1 MKYKCYRCRFQP
13 LLLVYTNAAGI
24 PVDAKHAPKS
34 VNIISK
40 EKLLETPE
48 QSPTHRKVKKRKSKG
63 HRSRSNSPAVLN
75 KTNELN
81 SSPTSISSRSPS
93 SSGKT
98 KNRKRTSV
106 YDSSKEKSKL
116 KENGSVN
123 STCNG
128 LNQLPSTAAPFLNET
143 TGQIQDAVLGES
155 YSDSAIT
162 NKNDSG
168 NSNLSNNQFDN
179 IGNPWKIA
187 GSKKSKSL
195 HSKRKN
201 KYLKSK
207 SGNNDSLEQ
216 SCSSINHTDFVSS
229 LDNLTVNDRKNIG
242 AQGQNESE
250 ITNGISSIN
259 EINGNPQK
267 ETYRG
272 NYQQSYSKNASL
284 QEELHPKHSE
294 INDILLR
301 DIKLNPVDQNDKI
314 FNTETIKKNHDQNL
328 MEFELVCHNGKDTNL
343 IHFNG
348 RPEVFYETQK
358 QGI

>member
-24 PVDAKHAPKS
+24 PVDPKHAPKS

-81 SSPTSISSRSPS
+81 NSPTSISSRSPS

-98 KNRKRTSV
+98 KNRKRTSD
-106 YDSSKEKSKL
+106 YDSSKEKNKL
-116 KENGSVN
+116 MENGSVS
-123 STCNG
+123 STFNG
-128 LNQLPSTAAPFLNET
+128 LNQLPSTAARFLNET
-143 TGQIQDAVLGES
+143 TGQIQHAVLRES
-155 YSDSAIT
+155 YSDSTIT

-168 NSNLSNNQFDN
+168 NSNLSNNEFDN
-179 IGNPWKIA
+179 KGNPWKIA

-207 SGNNDSLEQ
+207 SDNNDSIEQ
-216 SCSSINHTDFVSS
+216 SWSSINHTDIVVSS
-229 LDNLTVNDRKNIG
+229 LDNLTLNDRKNIG
-242 AQGQNESE
+242 AQGQNESG

-272 NYQQSYSKNASL
+272 NYEQNIKLEDSNKN
-284 QEELHPKHSE
+284 
-294 INDILLR
+294 
-301 DIKLNPVDQNDKI
+301 LNPVDQNDKT
-314 FNTETIKKNHDQNL
+314 FNIETFEKNHDQDL
-328 MEFELVCHNGKDTNL
+328 MEFPETEKLVRHNGKDTDL
-343 IHFNG
+343 MHFNS

>member
-81 SSPTSISSRSPS
+81 NSPTSISSRSPS

-98 KNRKRTSV
+98 KNRKRTSD
-106 YDSSKEKSKL
+106 YDSSKEKNKL
-116 KENGSVN
+116 MENGSVS
-123 STCNG
+123 STFNG
-128 LNQLPSTAAPFLNET
+128 LNQLPSTAARFLNET
-143 TGQIQDAVLGES
+143 TGQIQHAVLRES
-155 YSDSAIT
+155 YSDSTIT

-168 NSNLSNNQFDN
+168 NSNLSNNEFDN
-179 IGNPWKIA
+179 KGNPWKIA

-207 SGNNDSLEQ
+207 SDNNDLIEQ
-216 SCSSINHTDFVSS
+216 SWSSINHTDIVVSS
-229 LDNLTVNDRKNIG
+229 LDNLTLNDRKNIG
-242 AQGQNESE
+242 AQGQNESG

-272 NYQQSYSKNASL
+272 NYEQNIKLEDSNKN
-284 QEELHPKHSE
+284 
-294 INDILLR
+294 
-301 DIKLNPVDQNDKI
+301 LNPVDQNDKT
-314 FNTETIKKNHDQNL
+314 FNIETFEKNHDQDL
-328 MEFELVCHNGKDTNL
+328 MEFPETEKLVRHNGKDTDL
-343 IHFNG
+343 MHFNS

>member
-81 SSPTSISSRSPS
+81 NSPTSISSRSPS

-98 KNRKRTSV
+98 KNRKRTSD
-106 YDSSKEKSKL
+106 YDSSKEKNKL
-116 KENGSVN
+116 MENGSIS
-123 STCNG
+123 STFNG
-128 LNQLPSTAAPFLNET
+128 LNQLPSTAARFLNET
-143 TGQIQDAVLGES
+143 TGQIQHAVLRES
-155 YSDSAIT
+155 YSDSTIT

-168 NSNLSNNQFDN
+168 NSNLSNNEFDN
-179 IGNPWKIA
+179 KGNPWKIA

-207 SGNNDSLEQ
+207 SDNNDSIEQ
-216 SCSSINHTDFVSS
+216 SWSSINHTDIVVSS
-229 LDNLTVNDRKNIG
+229 LDNLTLNDRKNIG
-242 AQGQNESE
+242 AQGQNESG

-267 ETYRG
+267 EIYRG
-272 NYQQSYSKNASL
+272 NYQQNYSKNASL

-294 INDILLR
+294 NNDILLR
-301 DIKLNPVDQNDKI
+301 DIKLEDSNKNLNPVDQNDKT
-314 FNTETIKKNHDQNL
+314 FNIETIETAL
-328 MEFELVCHNGKDTNL
+328 SNGKDTDL
-343 IHFNG
+343 IHFNS
-348 RPEVFYETQK
+348 RPEVFCETQK

>member
-1 MKYKCYRCRFQP
+1 MTSGRCNFKIGPDWRAVKYKCYRCRFQP

-24 PVDAKHAPKS
+24 PVDPKHAPKS

-81 SSPTSISSRSPS
+81 NSPTSISSRSPS

-98 KNRKRTSV
+98 KNRKRTSD
-106 YDSSKEKSKL
+106 YDSSKEKNKL
-116 KENGSVN
+116 MENGSVS
-123 STCNG
+123 STFNG
-128 LNQLPSTAAPFLNET
+128 LNQLPSTAARFLNET
-143 TGQIQDAVLGES
+143 TGQIQHAVLRES
-155 YSDSAIT
+155 YSDSTIT

-168 NSNLSNNQFDN
+168 NSNLSNNEFDN
-179 IGNPWKIA
+179 KGNPWKIA

-207 SGNNDSLEQ
+207 SDNNDSIEQ
-216 SCSSINHTDFVSS
+216 SWSSINHTDIVVSS
-229 LDNLTVNDRKNIG
+229 LDNLTLNDRKNIG
-242 AQGQNESE
+242 AQGQNESG

-272 NYQQSYSKNASL
+272 NYEQNIKLEDSNKN
-284 QEELHPKHSE
+284 
-294 INDILLR
+294 
-301 DIKLNPVDQNDKI
+301 LNPVDQNDKT
-314 FNTETIKKNHDQNL
+314 FNIETIETAL
-328 MEFELVCHNGKDTNL
+328 SNGKDTDL
-343 IHFNG
+343 IHFNS
-348 RPEVFYETQK
+348 RPEVFCETQK